1 MTHSL
6 LVRGASFALSVSLLL
21 PAFAAAAGS
30 APLGTLRSEG
40 AVYVDSSRVPGQT
53 SLFSGDRVA
62 TVDGRASIV
71 LAHGSSVLLDRASSA
86 ALRNTLE
93 GFSVGLVK
101 GRVTF
106 NSNPQAPVKVETA
119 GLTVVAAG
127 KFPSLAEIAMLADGS
142 VSLAVH
148 RGTMLVHNGG
158 NEPAVVTAGK
168 TLTVGPQAVQN
179 AQEPGTAAH
188 GGKTV
193 GQAAGG
199 VHLSHGASMVLIG
212 GIVVATAAAI
222 AIPLAINND
231 ETTAPVSPSVP

>member
-21 PAFAAAAGS
+21 PALAAAAGS

-40 AVYVDSSRVPGQT
+40 AVYVDSSLVPAQS

-62 TVDGRASIV
+62 TADGRASIS
-71 LAHGSSVLLDRASSA
+71 LAHGSSVLLDRASSV
-86 ALRNTLE
+86 ALSNTLT
-93 GFSVGLVK
+93 GLRVGLVK

-106 NSNPQAPVKVETA
+106 NTNPRAPIQVETA

-127 KFPSLAEIAMLADGS
+127 QFPSLAEVAMLADGS

-148 RGTMLVHNGG
+148 RGSMLVRSAG
-158 NEPAVVTAGK
+158 EESAVVTAGK
-168 TLTVGPQAVQN
+168 AITVGPQAVRK
-179 AQEPGTAAH
+179 AQTPGTAAH

-193 GQAAGG
+193 GQAAQG

-212 GIVVATAAAI
+212 AVVVATAAAI
-222 AIPLAINND
+222 AIPIAVSDD
-231 ETTAPVSPSVP
+231 ETPVSPAVP

>member
-21 PAFAAAAGS
+21 PALAAAAGS

-40 AVYVDSSRVPGQT
+40 AVYVDSSLVPAQS

-62 TVDGRASIV
+62 TADGRASIS
-71 LAHGSSVLLDRASSA
+71 LAHGSSVLLDRASSV
-86 ALRNTLE
+86 ALSNTLA
-93 GFSVGLVK
+93 GLRVGLVK

-106 NSNPQAPVKVETA
+106 NSNPQAPVQVETA

-127 KFPSLAEIAMLADGS
+127 KFPSLAEVAMLADGS

-148 RGTMLVHNGG
+148 RGTMLVRSGG
-158 NEPAVVTAGK
+158 DEPAVVTAGK
-168 TLTVGPQAVQN
+168 TITVGPQAVQN
-179 AQEPGTAAH
+179 GQEPGTAAH
-188 GGKTV
+188 GSKTA
-193 GQAAGG
+193 GQKAQG

-231 ETTAPVSPSVP
+231 ETPASPAAP